1 MTRYYI
7 DLKEYAE
14 TADINQVCDE
24 ALKEVIKDF
33 LLEAQNRALT
43 IPDVVGRSEQLRAFK
58 QFCQENYGIDISHRI
73 IDEFERYGS

>member
-14 TADINQVCDE
+14 KADISEVSNE
-24 ALKEVIKDF
+24 TLKEVIKDF

-43 IPDVVGRSEQLRAFK
+43 IPAVIRRSEQLKCAHQWRDSGRYFRCCK
-58 QFCQENYGIDISHRI
+58 CGEYGNATT
-73 IDEFERYGS
+73 